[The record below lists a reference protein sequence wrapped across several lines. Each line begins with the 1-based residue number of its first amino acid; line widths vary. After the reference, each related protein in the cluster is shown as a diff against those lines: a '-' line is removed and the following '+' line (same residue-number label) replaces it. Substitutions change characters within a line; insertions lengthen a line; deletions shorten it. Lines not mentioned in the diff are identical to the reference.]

1 MLSSINPP
9 NQLLKKPM
17 LKKLIVKDYALMDS
31 LEVEFTPGL
40 NILTGE
46 TGAGKSILIGALGLV
61 LGERADTDS
70 VRSGAKSAIVE
81 AEFSLKDFAAAKKI
95 FGELDIDWSDDLLIR
110 REVSS
115 AGKSRAFINDSPV
128 TLANL
133 KKIGDAV
140 LDMHGQHEH
149 QSLLYEEKHLDYL
162 DGYAR
167 TWPERILT
175 GELFQQHQKI
185 KSELE
190 ALRTREQ
197 LTKEKLDLYSF
208 QIKEIESAALAEGE
222 EEGLESEK
230 TILENSE
237 KLSALASESYQLLYQ
252 QDGAI
257 TEQFSALEKSVE
269 EISGIDSRMESTQ
282 KAITSVNDQIEEI
295 ARDLRK
301 YRDGISFDPARL
313 EEIRNRLD
321 LIRTLKKKYA
331 GRENSIPAVL
341 AHHARIKSEVDS
353 VEHGEEQIQKLENDL
368 EAKRQQLEKSCLSLS
383 AKRQDAAKKM
393 SKEVVTQL
401 NDLGMEKAS
410 FKVAVS
416 QIEDPAG
423 LTVDNKKRFKT
434 ESSGIDLVRFLIS
447 PNPGEDLKPLA
458 KIASGGEISRVML
471 AIKTILSEADAV
483 PVLVFDEIDSGI
495 GGRIAEAVG
504 IKLKEISSARQVLC
518 ITHLPQIA
526 SLAKSHFLVSKEEQ
540 KGRTVTSVN
549 VLSEKEKIEEIARM
563 LGGSKITDTTL
574 SHAKEMLG
582 RS

>member
-1 MLSSINPP
+1 
-9 NQLLKKPM
+9 M
-17 LKKLIVKDYALMDS
+17 LKKLIVKDYALIEALD
-31 LEVEFTPGL
+31 VEFTPGL

-70 VRSGAKSAIVE
+70 VRTGAKAAMVE
-81 AEFSLKDFAAAKKI
+81 AEFYLKGFEAIRKI
-95 FGELDIDWSDDLLIR
+95 FGELEIDCSDELLIR

-115 AGKSRAFINDSPV
+115 SGKSRAFINDSPV

-167 TWPERILT
+167 AWPERT
-175 GELFQQHQKI
+175 QVNELFQQYHKTR
-185 KSELE
+185 SELE

-197 LTKEKLDLYSF
+197 LTKEKLDLYNF
-208 QIKEIESAALAEGE
+208 QIKEIESASLAEGE
-222 EEGLESEK
+222 EDILESQR

-237 KLSALASESYQLLYQ
+237 KLFALSSESYQLLYQ
-252 QDGAI
+252 QDGSI
-257 TEQFSALEKSVE
+257 SEQFSTLERSVE
-269 EISGIDSRMESTQ
+269 EITGIDHRMEPAL

-321 LIRTLKKKYA
+321 MIRTLKKKYSGKEGTIA
-331 GRENSIPAVL
+331 AVL
-341 AHHARIKSEVDS
+341 AHYDRIKAEVDS
-353 VEHGEEQIQKLENDL
+353 VEHGEENIKKLEASL
-368 EAKRQQLEKSCLSLS
+368 EAQRRELEKSCLALS
-383 AKRQDAAKKM
+383 EKRQAAAKKM
-393 SKEVVTQL
+393 AKDVVVQL
-401 NDLGMEKAS
+401 KDLGMEKAS
-410 FKVAVS
+410 FKVEVS
-416 QIEDPAG
+416 RTEDDTGIIHA
-423 LTVDNKKRFKT
+423 DKNKYRA
-434 ESSGIDLVRFLIS
+434 ESTGMDMVRFLIS
-447 PNPGEDLKPLA
+447 PNPGEELKPLA

-526 SLAKSHFLVSKEEQ
+526 SLAKNHFRVSKEEQ
-540 KGRTVTSVN
+540 KGRTITSVN
-549 VLSEKEKIEEIARM
+549 VLGEKEKIVEIARM
-563 LGGSKITDTTL
+563 LGGSKITETTL
-574 SHAKEMLG
+574 KHAQEMLG
-582 RS
+582 RG

>member
-1 MLSSINPP
+1 
-9 NQLLKKPM
+9 M
-17 LKKLIVKDYALMDS
+17 LKKLTVKDYALIEALD
-31 LEVEFTPGL
+31 VEFSPGL

-70 VRSGAKSAIVE
+70 VRSGAKAAMVE
-81 AEFSLKDFAAAKKI
+81 AEFALGKNKDLSAI
-95 FGELDIDWSDDLLIR
+95 FQELDMDWTGDLLVR

-115 AGKSRAFINDSPV
+115 SGKSRAFVNDSPV

-162 DGYAR
+162 DGFAK
-167 TWPERILT
+167 TWADRISV
-175 GELFQQHQKI
+175 GELYQQYQKI
-185 KSELE
+185 KAELE
-190 ALRTREQ
+190 ALRNKEQ
-197 LTKEKLDLYSF
+197 LTREKLDLYNF
-208 QIKEIESAALAEGE
+208 QIKEIESASLTEGE
-222 EEGLESEK
+222 EEGLESQR

-237 KLSALASESYQLLYQ
+237 KLFSISSESYQLLYQ
-252 QDGAI
+252 QDGSI
-257 TEQFSALEKSVE
+257 TEQFSALERSVE
-269 EISGIDSRMESTQ
+269 EITGIDPRMEPAL

-321 LIRTLKKKYA
+321 LIRTLKKKYS
-331 GRENSIPAVL
+331 GRENSIAGVL
-341 AHHARIKSEVDS
+341 SHYQRIKAEMDS
-353 VEHGEEQIQKLENDL
+353 VEHGEENIKKLETEL
-368 EAKRQQLEKSCLSLS
+368 ETKRREMEKACLTLSEKRQ
-383 AKRQDAAKKM
+383 AAAKKM
-393 SKEVVTQL
+393 AKDVVGQL
-401 NDLGMEKAS
+401 KDLGMEKAA
-410 FKVAVS
+410 FKVDIA
-416 QIEDPAG
+416 QNEDGSG
-423 LTVDNKKRFKT
+423 LVYVNKKRYRA
-434 ESSGIDLVRFLIS
+434 ESSGMDAVRFLIS

-471 AIKTILSEADAV
+471 AIKTILSETDAV
-483 PVLVFDEIDSGI
+483 PVLVFDEIDAGI

-504 IKLKEISSARQVLC
+504 VKLKEISSARQVLC

-526 SLAKSHFLVSKEEQ
+526 SLAKSHFLVSKDEQ
-540 KGRTVTSVN
+540 KGRTITSVN

-582 RS
+582 KQ

>member
-1 MLSSINPP
+1 
-9 NQLLKKPM
+9 M
-17 LKKLIVKDYALMDS
+17 LKKLIVKDYALIDS
-31 LEVEFTPGL
+31 LEVEFSPGL

-70 VRSGAKSAIVE
+70 VRSGAKAAMVE
-81 AEFSLKDFAAAKKI
+81 AEFSLKGFTAVKKI

-115 AGKSRAFINDSPV
+115 SGKSRAFVNDSPV

-133 KKIGDAV
+133 KRIGDAV

-167 TWPERILT
+167 TWPERTLI
-175 GELFQQHQKI
+175 GELFQQHQKT
-185 KSELE
+185 KAELE
-190 ALRTREQ
+190 ALRNKEQ
-197 LTKEKLDLYSF
+197 LTREKLDLYNF
-208 QIKEIESAALAEGE
+208 QIKEIESASLTEGE
-222 EEGLESEK
+222 EEGLEGQR

-237 KLSALASESYQLLYQ
+237 KLFALASESYQLLYQ
-252 QDGAI
+252 QDGSI
-257 TEQFSALEKSVE
+257 TEQFSALERSVE
-269 EISGIDSRMESTQ
+269 EIAGIDPRTESTL
-282 KAITSVNDQIEEI
+282 KSITSLNDQIEEI

-301 YRDGISFDPARL
+301 YRDGISFDPQRL

-341 AHHARIKSEVDS
+341 VHHARIKSEVDS

-368 EAKRQQLEKSCLSLS
+368 EAKRQELEKSCLSLS
-383 AKRQDAAKKM
+383 AKRQEAAKKM

-401 NDLGMEKAS
+401 KDLGMEKAT
-410 FKVAVS
+410 FKVDVS
-416 QIEDPAG
+416 QDEDEAG
-423 LTVDNKKRFKT
+423 IVYLNKKKYKA
-434 ESSGIDLVRFLIS
+434 EGSGMDVVRFLIS
-447 PNPGEDLKPLA
+447 PNPGEELKPLA

-471 AIKTILSEADAV
+471 AIKTILSQADAV
-483 PVLVFDEIDSGI
+483 PVLVFDEIDAGI

-504 IKLKEISSARQVLC
+504 VKLKEISSARQVLC

-540 KGRTVTSVN
+540 KGRTITSVN
-549 VLSEKEKIEEIARM
+549 VLGEKEKIEEIARM

-574 SHAKEMLG
+574 KHAREMLEKQ
-582 RS
+582 

>member
-1 MLSSINPP
+1 
-9 NQLLKKPM
+9 M
-17 LKKLIVKDYALMDS
+17 LKKLIVKDYALIEA
-31 LEVEFTPGL
+31 LEVEFSPGL
-40 NILTGE
+40 TILTGE

-70 VRSGAKSAIVE
+70 VRSGAKSAMVE
-81 AEFSLKDFAAAKKI
+81 AEFYLKGYNAVKNIFA
-95 FGELDIDWSDDLLIR
+95 ELEMDWFDELLIR
-110 REVSS
+110 REVAST
-115 AGKSRAFINDSPV
+115 GKSRAFINDSPV
-128 TLANL
+128 TLASL
-133 KKIGDAV
+133 KRIGDAV

-149 QSLLYEEKHLDYL
+149 QSLLYEDRHLDYL

-167 TWPERILT
+167 TWPERT
-175 GELFQQHQKI
+175 QVSELFQQYQKI

-208 QIKEIESAALAEGE
+208 QIKEIESATLAEGE
-222 EEGLESEK
+222 EEGLESQR

-269 EISGIDSRMESTQ
+269 EISGIDSRLESTL
-282 KAITSVNDQIEEI
+282 KAVTSVNDQIEEI

-301 YRDGISFDPARL
+301 YRDGISFDPQRL

-331 GRENSIPAVL
+331 GRERSITAVL
-341 AHHARIKSEVDS
+341 AHHARIRSEVDS

-368 EAKRQQLEKSCLSLS
+368 EAKRQELEKSCLGLS
-383 AKRQDAAKKM
+383 AKRQNAARKM

-401 NDLGMEKAS
+401 KDLGMEKAS

-483 PVLVFDEIDSGI
+483 PVLVFDEIDAGI

-504 IKLKEISSARQVLC
+504 VKLKEISSARQVLC

-526 SLAKSHFLVSKEEQ
+526 SLAKSHFLVSKDEQ
-540 KGRTVTSVN
+540 KGRTITSVN
-549 VLSEKEKIEEIARM
+549 ALSEKEKIEEIARM

-574 SHAKEMLG
+574 SHAREMLEKK
-582 RS
+582 

>member
-1 MLSSINPP
+1 
-9 NQLLKKPM
+9 M
-17 LKKLIVKDYALMDS
+17 LKKLTVKDYALIDS
-31 LEVEFTPGL
+31 LDVEFSPGL

-70 VRSGAKSAIVE
+70 VRSGAKAAMVE
-81 AEFSLKDFAAAKKI
+81 AEFHLKGFSAIKKI

-128 TLANL
+128 TLASL
-133 KKIGDAV
+133 KRIGDAV

-167 TWPERILT
+167 TWPERTLT

-197 LTKEKLDLYSF
+197 LTREKLDLYNF
-208 QIKEIESAALAEGE
+208 QIKEIESASLIEGE
-222 EEGLESEK
+222 DADLESEK
-230 TILENSE
+230 TFLENSE
-237 KLSALASESYQLLYQ
+237 KLFSLASASYQLLYQ
-252 QDGAI
+252 QDGSI
-257 TEQFSALEKSVE
+257 TEQFSALERSVE
-269 EISGIDSRMESTQ
+269 EVAGIDPRMEPTLKS
-282 KAITSVNDQIEEI
+282 ISSVNDQIEEV

-331 GRENSIPAVL
+331 GRENSITAVL
-341 AHHARIKSEVDS
+341 AHHAQIKSEVDS

-368 EAKRQQLEKSCLSLS
+368 ESKRQELEKSCLSLS
-383 AKRQDAAKKM
+383 AKRQEAAKKM
-393 SKEVVTQL
+393 SKEVVIQL
-401 NDLGMEKAS
+401 KDLGMEKAS

-423 LTVDNKKRFKT
+423 LTVDNKKRVKT

-447 PNPGEDLKPLA
+447 PNPGEELKPLA

-471 AIKTILSEADAV
+471 AIKTILSEAEAV
-483 PVLVFDEIDSGI
+483 PVLVFDEIDAGI

-504 IKLKEISSARQVLC
+504 VKLKEISSARQVLC

-526 SLAKSHFLVSKEEQ
+526 SLAKSHYQVSKDE
-540 KGRTVTSVN
+540 KNGRTTTSVN
-549 VLSEKEKIEEIARM
+549 VLREKEKIEEIARM
-563 LGGSKITDTTL
+563 LGGSKITETTL
-574 SHAKEMLG
+574 KHAREMIEK
-582 RS
+582 